1 MLFFQPSDV
10 LYTAAS
16 EINCFHSFAD
26 IKFHATVHLGMI
38 HTSSLILWGDHNTV
52 TLLIIQYQKK
62 KKIKLWGR
70 ERNYLA
76 IIVSPCLKSW
86 VLLLVINRRYI
97 LSRLSVTILW
107 CIILITIGLFV
118 SAHTV
123 SFLNKLIMGYTVF
136 LPCPIYID
144 TPSAKF
150 LLNIYTIN
158 WTKWQKKKKKK
169 RRKKKKKGASFTLVS
184 DAGSPQMECEH
195 FLGWVPPRFHSHSW
209 LLRSHQSRSWLRCQ
223 RRRHLESC
231 ARIRASYLH

>member
-10 LYTAAS
+10 LHTAAS
-16 EINCFHSFAD
+16 AINCFCSFTD
-26 IKFHATVHLGMI
+26 IKFHATVHLGTI
-38 HTSSLILWGDHNTV
+38 HTSSLTLWGNHNTV
-52 TLLIIQYQKK
+52 TLLIIQTNN
-62 KKIKLWGR
+62 KKIKLWGG

-97 LSRLSVTILW
+97 LFRLSVTILQ
-107 CIILITIGLFV
+107 CIILNAIGLFL

-158 WTKWQKKKKKK
+158 WTKWQKKPN
-169 RRKKKKKGASFTLVS
+169 RK
-184 DAGSPQMECEH
+184 
-195 FLGWVPPRFHSHSW
+195 
-209 LLRSHQSRSWLRCQ
+209 
-223 RRRHLESC
+223 
-231 ARIRASYLH
+231 